1 MQQYQFEKIY
11 SQMQKEFGRIK
22 PRQEDDH
29 SFMLMP
35 LETNALKINRKY
47 PSSNSRRLKEA
58 TALVLFDIKERC
70 TGEKYDL
77 SSFRNEDNQ
86 RLEQALLMAFDP
98 FTNEEVMASLKST
111 ASIDLENTDDLHNFY
126 QEPVICILRI
136 KESIDTWEK
145 NLGANGYFEFIEKF
159 MGNKITDDKMNFSF
173 AVPGENLS

>member
-1 MQQYQFEKIY
+1 
-11 SQMQKEFGRIK
+11 
-22 PRQEDDH
+22 
-29 SFMLMP
+29 
-35 LETNALKINRKY
+35 
-47 PSSNSRRLKEA
+47 
-58 TALVLFDIKERC
+58 
-70 TGEKYDL
+70 
-77 SSFRNEDNQ
+77 
-86 RLEQALLMAFDP
+86 
-98 FTNEEVMASLKST
+98 MASLKST